1 MKDQTPNQEKD
12 GGLAQP
18 NSAGWISMA
27 TDTKA
32 QNPPSGEATNS
43 LPSLTSNARG
53 GENAEFPHTVLDAIQ
68 GAECNLVWSEIEP
81 SGVLHVAG

>member
-12 GGLAQP
+12 GLAQP
-18 NSAGWISMA
+18 NATGWISMA

-32 QNPPSGEATNS
+32 PNPPSGEAANS
-43 LPSLTSNARG
+43 LSSLASKARE

-68 GAECNLVWSEIEP
+68 GAECHLVWSVIEP
-81 SGVLHVAG
+81 SWVLHVAG